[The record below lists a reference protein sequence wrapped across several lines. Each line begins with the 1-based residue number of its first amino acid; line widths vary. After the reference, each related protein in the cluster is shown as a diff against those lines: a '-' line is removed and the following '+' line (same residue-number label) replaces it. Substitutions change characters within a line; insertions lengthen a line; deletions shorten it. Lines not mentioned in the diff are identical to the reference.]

1 MAAKANKG
9 TSERLI
15 TYRVIKAHDG
25 LNEGEIIQK
34 KEGHAG
40 AEYCV
45 QIGLWEKV
53 TAKKGK

>member
-1 MAAKANKG
+1 M
-9 TSERLI
+9 I